1 MDLTTA
7 SDKRSN
13 ARMRGSEV
21 ELRPAEFAHACRLIY
36 RLAGI
41 SIADSKQSM
50 VSSRLSRRVRA
61 HGMTSV
67 ESYLA
72 LIERGGPGHAETQEF
87 INALTT
93 NLTAFFR
100 ESHHFDTLA
109 QLLASAG
116 GGAAPRLW
124 CAAASTGEEA
134 YSIAMTLDET
144 CGSTSG
150 ARLLATDIDTRAL
163 ADAARGVYRLDAAR
177 RCGEVRLKRYFLR
190 GRGAQDGLARVKP
203 TLLQRVEFAPLN
215 LLDPSWPVVR
225 SFATRFDAVFCRNVL
240 IYFDK
245 PTQAR
250 LVDRLAQVLRPG
262 GLLFVGHAENLTEHR
277 DLFTLRGKSVYERR

>member
-1 MDLTTA
+1 MDPATA
-7 SDKRSN
+7 EH
-13 ARMRGSEV
+13 ARV
-21 ELRPAEFAHACRLIY
+21 NLRPRDNEAALSPAEFARACRLIY

-41 SIADSKQSM
+41 NIADSKQSM
-50 VSSRLSRRVRA
+50 VSGRLSRRVRA

-67 ESYLA
+67 DGYLE
-72 LIERGGPGHAETQEF
+72 LIEHGGPGHPETQEF

-109 QLLASAG
+109 QVVAQS
-116 GGAAPRLW
+116 GGASPRLW

-163 ADAARGVYRLDAAR
+163 ADAARGVYRLDVAR
-177 RCGEVRLKRYFLR
+177 RCGEARLKRYFLR
-190 GRGAQDGLARVKP
+190 GRGAQNGLARVKP
-203 TLLQRVEFAPLN
+203 TLMQRVEFAPLN

-225 SFATRFDAVFCRNVL
+225 SFATRLDAVFCRNVL

-250 LVDRLAQVLRPG
+250 VVDRLARVLRPG